1 MTRKEELGLGAG
13 LILLAVIGLFTG
25 ASTWLCA
32 AFLVGAVWALISALV
47 IQPDHH
53 GDIAIG
59 LPIVLSVAFVV
70 LFVTAVTAQATPWMT
85 WMTLVVAAAAA
96 LEADDAVPGGLRRHL
111 RHR

>member
-13 LILLAVIGLFTG
+13 LILLAFIGLITG

-32 AFLVGAVWALISALV
+32 AYLIGAVWALVSALV

-59 LPIVLSVAFVV
+59 MPIVLSISLLVV
-70 LFVTAVTAQATPWMT
+70 WVCAVTAHATPWLT
-85 WMTLVVAAAAA
+85 WMTLLASFVAAV
-96 LEADDAVPGGLRRHL
+96 EADDAVPGGLRRHM